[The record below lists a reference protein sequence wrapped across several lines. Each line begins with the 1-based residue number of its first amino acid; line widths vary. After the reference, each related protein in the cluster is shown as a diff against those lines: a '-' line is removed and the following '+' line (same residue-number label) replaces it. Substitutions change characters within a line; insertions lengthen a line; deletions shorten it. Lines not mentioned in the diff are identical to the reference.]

1 MVTLELPAAGA
12 EAAETKE
19 PDSAASATE
28 FGESFS
34 HSSSSAEENQYDNMQ
49 STVKVPDASSK
60 WHAKARAFAGVGF
73 MVSVGYMDPG
83 NWATDLAAGAKYGYT
98 LLTVVLASSLI
109 AMFLQSLALKLG
121 VATDRDLAQACR
133 HAYRP
138 AVSRTLCCLL
148 MWCDVFLRVLM
159 ELAIAATDLAELIG
173 SATAL
178 YLLFRIPIWAGVLI
192 TGVDVLLILMFS
204 GRSMRI
210 IEAIVFLM
218 VALIA
223 ACFAVQLAA
232 VQPNW
237 SDVGRGFIP
246 SGQIVTDPDVLYLAI
261 GIMGATVMPHN
272 LFLHSSSIQTRA
284 YPRDDKGRAM
294 AVRYGRIDVMFA
306 LLCAFYVNAAILILS
321 AAAFHYSANPNKDIT
336 DITEAYKLLT
346 SATGQRGAEILF
358 GISLLASGQSSSIT
372 GTLSGQIV
380 MGGFVNMRI
389 KPWQRR
395 LITRSI
401 AMIPAAIVAAVSG
414 NKGAGQL
421 LVLSQVILSLTLTFA
436 VVPLVH
442 ITSTRAKMG
451 RFVNNWVVTI
461 IAAAIATIIGGLNFF
476 LVIQAIRSA

>member
-1 MVTLELPAAGA
+1 
-12 EAAETKE
+12 
-19 PDSAASATE
+19 
-28 FGESFS
+28 
-34 HSSSSAEENQYDNMQ
+34 MQ

-83 NWATDLAAGAKYGYT
+83 NWATDLAAGAKYGYM

-138 AVSRTLCCLL
+138 AVSRAL
-148 MWCDVFLRVLM
+148 WVLM

-421 LVLSQVILSLTLTFA
+421 LVLSQVCALR
-436 VVPLVH
+436 VQP
-442 ITSTRAKMG
+442 
-451 RFVNNWVVTI
+451 
-461 IAAAIATIIGGLNFF
+461 
-476 LVIQAIRSA
+476 